1 MKISKNI
8 LALSLCFIPV
18 LSGCEG
24 ISITPTTDGGLLIK
38 AEKANPPQ
46 IESFDFYPKSTYKK
60 DDVITFTVKAKS
72 KNYDEVNYVWK
83 SSKGTLLTNSGKTV
97 SWKPERSDGSMETGI
112 ANITVTVTDGV
123 NSTDAGANVFIYSD
137 GSVKSNDITPIYPSV
152 TPLPTPTSTLT
163 PISIPTP
170 TPTATPTTYINSS
183 IYDENC
189 PIDNKYPVAP
199 YQTFRPKP
207 KPTPIPTPTPI
218 KNYST
223 NNAKYKNIIFSEDF
237 ENENNEDLWSINYK
251 ETSSDNY
258 LFWKTQKD
266 DTRKNNNV
274 MNLTG
279 PTDDVLIGTCE
290 SEVQLVSRAIDL
302 RNVNFPR
309 ISFQAKSESNPAES
323 VKLNLYWAVE
333 GRQPRSMNVSLISDK
348 IWSEADIDMRN
359 IIKEEG
365 RGIGRLIIGAKICN
379 NRNTFKGPMIDNI
392 KIYDADE

>member
-1 MKISKNI
+1 MRISKNI

-18 LSGCEG
+18 ISACEG

-137 GSVKSNDITPIYPSV
+137 GSVKSNDIKPIFPSA
-152 TPLPTPTSTLT
+152 TPTPTS
-163 PISIPTP
+163 TP
-170 TPTATPTTYINSS
+170 TPTATPTTYISPN
-183 IYDENC
+183 IYDETC
-189 PIDNKYPVAP
+189 PLKTYSPTPYPT
-199 YQTFRPKP
+199 YTPKP
-207 KPTPIPTPTPI
+207 RPTSTPTSI

-223 NNAKYKNIIFSEDF
+223 NEIKYKKVVFFEDF
-237 ENENNEDLWSINYK
+237 ENDNSEDLWSINYK
-251 ETSSDNY
+251 ETSYDNY

-279 PTDDVLIGTCE
+279 PTD
-290 SEVQLVSRAIDL
+290 
-302 RNVNFPR
+302 
-309 ISFQAKSESNPAES
+309 
-323 VKLNLYWAVE
+323 
-333 GRQPRSMNVSLISDK
+333 
-348 IWSEADIDMRN
+348 
-359 IIKEEG
+359 
-365 RGIGRLIIGAKICN
+365 
-379 NRNTFKGPMIDNI
+379 
-392 KIYDADE
+392 